1 MKKTIH
7 FCVLLLLVA
16 VACGKAS
23 VEGPEENF
31 NFDDG
36 SGVTHGMI
44 ELGEQ
49 LDDPYSVENMTKALR
64 SLYPTKADVIQL
76 HATNLYVR
84 ILPRDD
90 AELKLLDSLGIRMLD
105 HPLDY
110 QILRE
115 GDWYH
120 DPSLPENSPTWQ
132 YAVIPADYKMPE
144 GIRYELLHE
153 CYLAEEAEQTKAD
166 GIDWEEVEREAFRLT
181 GNAEMLL
188 PRTKAGDTPKYPQG
202 RITILDE
209 DYDTEP
215 VGVSGV
221 MVSCNVFV
229 RIARAYTDEEGY
241 YEMSKSFTSKPRY
254 RIQFTNRKGFSIG
267 FNGVIVKGSIST
279 LGEQSASGYSI
290 AITPNSDI
298 NLFRRSVINNA
309 AFDYYEMCREKGS
322 TLSLPPAD
330 LRIWQFGFLQ
340 GSATVMMHHG
350 AIIDIDLIS
359 EILGEYSFIL
369 EFFLPD
375 LVLGLKNQND
385 YASIYRNTI
394 HELAHTSHFVKV
406 GNSYWDIYAM
416 HILTS
421 WLKTGGILYGSG
433 TEKNAGYCEVG
444 EMWAYYMENI
454 LYRERYPDWTRTW
467 GTNWWFR
474 PEILLYLDERGVNRN
489 KIFAALDSE
498 VHSREVLQQRLQFLY
513 PEFKSIINEAFNNY
527 N

>member
-49 LDDPYSVENMTKALR
+49 LEDPYSVENMTKALR

-209 DYDTEP
+209 DYDT
-215 VGVSGV
+215 
-221 MVSCNVFV
+221 
-229 RIARAYTDEEGY
+229 
-241 YEMSKSFTSKPRY
+241 
-254 RIQFTNRKGFSIG
+254 
-267 FNGVIVKGSIST
+267 
-279 LGEQSASGYSI
+279 
-290 AITPNSDI
+290 
-298 NLFRRSVINNA
+298 
-309 AFDYYEMCREKGS
+309 
-322 TLSLPPAD
+322 
-330 LRIWQFGFLQ
+330 
-340 GSATVMMHHG
+340 
-350 AIIDIDLIS
+350 
-359 EILGEYSFIL
+359 
-369 EFFLPD
+369 
-375 LVLGLKNQND
+375 
-385 YASIYRNTI
+385 
-394 HELAHTSHFVKV
+394 
-406 GNSYWDIYAM
+406 
-416 HILTS
+416 
-421 WLKTGGILYGSG
+421 
-433 TEKNAGYCEVG
+433 
-444 EMWAYYMENI
+444 
-454 LYRERYPDWTRTW
+454 
-467 GTNWWFR
+467 
-474 PEILLYLDERGVNRN
+474 
-489 KIFAALDSE
+489 
-498 VHSREVLQQRLQFLY
+498 
-513 PEFKSIINEAFNNY
+513 
-527 N
+527 